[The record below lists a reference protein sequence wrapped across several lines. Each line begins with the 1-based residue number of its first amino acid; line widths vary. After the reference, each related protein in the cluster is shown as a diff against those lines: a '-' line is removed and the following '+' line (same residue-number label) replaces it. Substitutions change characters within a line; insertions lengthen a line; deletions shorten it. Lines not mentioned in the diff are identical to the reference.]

1 MKKDNGAYKDDINH
15 PDHYT
20 RGIEVIDYINS
31 WNMDW
36 NRGNIV
42 KYVTRAPYK
51 CDSIKDLKKARFYLD
66 NLIKRLENGEI
77 PNSSW

>member
-1 MKKDNGAYKDDINH
+1 MKKDNGAYKDDVNH

-31 WNMDW
+31 WSMDW
-36 NRGNIV
+36 NRANVI

-51 CDSIKDLKKARFYLD
+51 GNPIKDLKKARFYID
-66 NLIKRLENGEI
+66 NLIKRLDDGEI